1 VTRSRSSAPLNIL
14 CVFCLLCG
22 EVLPAA
28 NADLILYN
36 GKIVTVDPKSS
47 IVQAVAIRNGR
58 ITKVGDSKSVFATE
72 NSPRTQKMDLK
83 GRTVLPGLV
92 DSHVH
97 PLGAGLSEFRGA
109 IPPLDSFAAVQ
120 NFLRERVKTTPKG
133 NWIVVPRTFPTRLE
147 ELQMPTRETLDV
159 ATEHPVLFDASYTV
173 VVNSYALKMCGIT
186 RDTPNP
192 PRGEIVK
199 DAKGEPNGILKNA
212 MSLLKGF
219 DRQEG
224 FSDEEKLQA
233 LEQQLR
239 RYVEAGLTAISD
251 RAVGPSDIAL
261 YEKLK
266 VQGRLPIRAV
276 LTWRID
282 ASRPLEEITRQIRS
296 APYATGKGDAWL
308 KFGALK
314 VTLDGGMT
322 IGTAYQRQPY
332 GPFGRQLYG
341 HTDPKDRGLL
351 FIPPEKLT
359 AIFRAAHAR
368 GWQIT
373 AHDQGGGAI
382 DVFLDAMEAA
392 DRDRP
397 VANSRSH
404 LMHASFQSPQAIA
417 RAKKLGILI
426 DAQSPWLHYDGPAL
440 EKVFTYDGM
449 RHFYPLRA
457 YLEAGLIVA
466 GGSDHMIGHDK
477 NRSVN
482 PYNPFLQM
490 WIAVTRKTNRGGV
503 LVPDEKVTR
512 EEALR
517 MHTTWA
523 AYMQFAEDQRGSIEV
538 GKLADLVVVDRDF
551 LACPEEEIKDIEPV
565 TVVLDGKV
573 VFQKR

>member
-1 VTRSRSSAPLNIL
+1 VTRLRNCGPKIVA
-14 CVFCLLCG
+14 FLLCG
-22 EVLPAA
+22 ALLYGA
-28 NADLILYN
+28 NADILLFN
-36 GKIVTVDPKSS
+36 GKIVTVDPKFT
-47 IVQAVAIRNGR
+47 IAQAVAIKGGR
-58 ITKVGDSKSVFATE
+58 IIKVGDTKAVFATE
-72 NSPRTQKMDLK
+72 NGPRTQRIDLK

-97 PLGAGLSEFRGA
+97 PLGAGLSEFRGP

-120 NFLRERVKTTPKG
+120 NFIRERMKTTPPG
-133 NWIVVPRTFPTRLE
+133 NWIIVPRTFPTRLS
-147 ELQMPTRETLDV
+147 ELRMPTRELLDV

-186 RDTPNP
+186 RGTPNP
-192 PRGEIVK
+192 PNGQIVK

-212 MSLLKGF
+212 MSLLKDF
-219 DRQEG
+219 NRQEG
-224 FSDEEKLQA
+224 FTEEERLQA

-251 RAVGPSDIAL
+251 RAVTPTEIAM
-261 YEKLK
+261 YDKLK
-266 VQGRLPIRAV
+266 AQGRLQIRSV

-282 ASRPLEEITRQIRS
+282 ASRPIEEITRQIRT

-322 IGTAYQRQPY
+322 IGTAYQREPY
-332 GPFGRQLYG
+332 GPFGRQIYG
-341 HTDPKDRGLL
+341 HTDPKDRGQL
-351 FIPPEKLT
+351 FIPPDKLA
-359 AIFRAAHAR
+359 AIFRAAHVR

-382 DVFLDAMEAA
+382 DAFLDAIEAA

-397 VANSRSH
+397 IANSRSH

-417 RAKKLGILI
+417 RAKKLGLLI
-426 DAQSPWLHYDGPAL
+426 DAQSPWLYYDGPAL

-449 RHFYPLRA
+449 RHFYPVRA
-457 YLEAGLIVA
+457 YIDAGLIVA

-490 WIAVTRKTNRGGV
+490 WIAVTRQTSRGAV

-512 EEALR
+512 EEALK

-523 AYMQFAEDQRGSIEV
+523 AYMQFAEEQRGSIEP
-538 GKLADLVVVDRDF
+538 GKLADLVVIDRDY
-551 LACPEEEIKDIEPV
+551 LTCPEEEIKAIEPV
-565 TVVLDGKV
+565 TVILDGKV
-573 VFQKR
+573 VYQAR

>member
-1 VTRSRSSAPLNIL
+1 VTPSRNFAPLRRLSVL
-14 CVFCLLCG
+14 CVLCG
-22 EVLPAA
+22 QILPAA

-36 GKIVTVDPKSS
+36 GKIVTVDARFS
-47 IVQAVAIRNGR
+47 IAQAVAVKAGR
-58 ITKVGDSKSVFATE
+58 ITKVGDTKSVFSTE
-72 NSPRTQKMDLK
+72 NSPRTRRIDLK

-97 PLGAGLSEFRGA
+97 PLGAGLSEFRA
-109 IPPLDSFAAVQ
+109 PIPPLDSFDAVQ
-120 NFLRERVKTTPKG
+120 NFIRDRARTTPQG
-133 NWIVVPRTFPTRLE
+133 SWIVVPRTFPTRLE
-147 ELQMPTRETLDV
+147 ELRMPTREILDV

-173 VVNSYALKMCGIT
+173 VVNSYALKMSGIT
-186 RDTPNP
+186 RNTPNP
-192 PRGEIVK
+192 PNGEIVK
-199 DAKGEPNGILKNA
+199 DARGEPNGILKNA
-212 MSLLKGF
+212 MSLLKDF
-219 DRQEG
+219 RRQEG
-224 FSDEEKLQA
+224 FTDEERLQA

-266 VQGRLPIRAV
+266 VQGRLPIRSV

-282 ASRPLEEITRQIRS
+282 ASRPLEEIQRQIRS

-332 GPFGRQLYG
+332 GAFGRQLYG
-341 HTDPKDRGLL
+341 HTDPNDRGQL
-351 FIPPEKLT
+351 FIPPEKLQ
-359 AIFRAAHAR
+359 AIVKFAHGR
-368 GWQIT
+368 GWQLT

-382 DVFLDAMEAA
+382 DAFLDALEAA
-392 DRDRP
+392 NAVRSI
-397 VANSRSH
+397 ANGRSH

-417 RAKKLGILI
+417 RAKKLGVLI

-440 EKVFTYDGM
+440 EQVFTYDGM
-449 RHFYPLRA
+449 RHFYPVRA
-457 YLEAGLIVA
+457 YIDAGLTVA

-490 WIAVTRKTNRGGV
+490 WIAVTRRTSRGAV
-503 LVPDEKVTR
+503 LYPDEKVTR
-512 EEALR
+512 EEALK
-517 MHTTWA
+517 MHTIWA
-523 AYMQFAEDQRGSIEV
+523 AYMQFAEDQRGSLEA
-538 GKLADLVVVDRDF
+538 GKLADLVVLDRDY
-551 LACPEEEIKDIEPV
+551 LTCPEDEIKAIEPV
-565 TVVLDGKV
+565 TVILDGKIV
-573 VFQKR
+573 YEKR